1 MIKEIKSYLKDILM
15 NITGIPESYVYLSLK
30 DENQY
35 KFAPWVSILTKKS
48 DIKIEWQKER
58 KEEDNN
64 KFYVVEKKYTKT
76 IPIIVAFGATTE
88 EEADSWVEM
97 FLERLDKD
105 IVVNNI
111 SVKIEP
117 VSIEYSDQ
125 ESLMT
130 SAYIAALI
138 VNFTHGI
145 YTQTSFDKISNIEE
159 EIEYKK

>member
-1 MIKEIKSYLKDILM
+1 MIAEIKSYLKDILM
-15 NITGIPESYVYLSLK
+15 DITGVSESYIYLSAK

-35 KFAPWVSILTKKS
+35 KFAPWISILTKKS

-58 KEEDNN
+58 KKEDDN
-64 KFYVVEKKYTKT
+64 KFYIVERKYTKT
-76 IPIIVAFGATTE
+76 IPITVALGAIGE
-88 EEADSWVEM
+88 EEADSWVEK

-105 IVVNNI
+105 IVINNT

-130 SAYIAALI
+130 SAYIAALTI
-138 VNFTHGI
+138 NFIHGI
-145 YTQTSFDKISNIEE
+145 YTETQFDKISNIEE
-159 EIEYKK
+159 EVEYKK